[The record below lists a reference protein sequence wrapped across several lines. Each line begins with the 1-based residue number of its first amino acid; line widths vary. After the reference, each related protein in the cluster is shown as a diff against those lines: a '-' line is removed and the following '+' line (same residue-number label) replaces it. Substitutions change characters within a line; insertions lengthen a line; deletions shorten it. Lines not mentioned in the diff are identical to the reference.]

1 MKNDKKICLL
11 KKNIFLGMMIFSS
24 AQAYEPVLPQSNPA
38 DANYYYPAAKE
49 WWTITDSIISGNEF
63 IHFDSKK
70 GFIAEISAFYF
81 NSSLCT
87 DDGSSALGKS
97 VPLVKI
103 SIPNSLIQSND
114 IMGIT
119 SYQVNFI
126 PKRGGFSL
134 TRKMNVKVSTPTGS
148 TQSKSYT
155 YEMQLLDT
163 FDSLSRNSQSTLSKK
178 NLLKAKF
185 CNGKNTDKKRLSYK
199 IYFNEY
205 NTLLVIKNLQD
216 PAGLVYSSPIRIGYG
231 KSIHKALNDA
241 SKKLDITIYHA
252 ASTDAIPSYS
262 PRPRIFYRQIFW
274 SYDSALTGSK
284 RNLEDDFNIHYG
296 ANNYPIR
303 SPLVDRTKGSIG
315 AILSVLN
322 AHGR

>member
-1 MKNDKKICLL
+1 MKNDKKICSL
-11 KKNIFLGMMIFSS
+11 KKKFFLGMLIFSS
-24 AQAYEPVLPQSNPA
+24 SHAYEPVLPQSNPA
-38 DANYYYPAAKE
+38 DANYYYPVAKE
-49 WWTITDSIISGNEF
+49 WWTVTDSIMSGDEF
-63 IHFDSKK
+63 IHFNAEK
-70 GFIAEISAFYF
+70 GFIIEISAFYF
-81 NSSLCT
+81 SSSLCT
-87 DDGSSALGKS
+87 DNESSELGKS

-119 SYQVNFI
+119 SYQVNFV

-134 TRKMNVKVSTPTGS
+134 TREMNVKVSTPTGAA
-148 TQSKSYT
+148 QSKPYT

-178 NLLKAKF
+178 NLLAAKF
-185 CNGKNTDKKRLSYK
+185 CNGKNTGKKRLSYK
-199 IYFNEY
+199 IYSNEY
-205 NTLLVIKNLQD
+205 NTLLVIQNLQD
-216 PAGLVYSSPIRIGYG
+216 PTGLVYSSPIRIGYG
-231 KSIHKALNDA
+231 KSIHKALNNA

-252 ASTDAIPSYS
+252 ASTDAIPPYS
-262 PRPRIFYRQIFW
+262 PSPRIFYRQIFW

-303 SPLVDRTKGSIG
+303 SPLVDRTKGSAS

-322 AHGR
+322 AHGK